1 MYVLTADE
9 IRQVENNCFDGY
21 STEAQLML
29 KAGTACYDAVMKNY
43 GTDIFSKRIFVLCG
57 NGKNAG
63 DGFVMARLFY
73 SAGID
78 VKIVLCDKEP
88 IMPESISPV
97 PPMASDA
104 LPVRFTNTASPSV
117 ITVSAPLR
125 TRTTPY

>member
-73 SAGID
+73 SEGID
-78 VKIVLCDKEP
+78 VKIVLCDKKP
-88 IMPESISPV
+88 TIPG
-97 PPMASDA
+97 
-104 LPVRFTNTASPSV
+104 
-117 ITVSAPLR
+117 
-125 TRTTPY
+125 TP